1 MRAFPLGVGESWTY
15 TEYQKDGLQA
25 EQIIAMATDGFWE
38 SENVSGEMYGKE
50 KIYDLIRAHAGLSA
64 KGILNIFIDS
74 LYRFARGKKFEDDVT
89 LVVVK
94 IK

>member
-1 MRAFPLGVGESWTY
+1 
-15 TEYQKDGLQA
+15 
-25 EQIIAMATDGFWE
+25 MATDGFWE

-50 KIYDLIRAHAGLSA
+50 KICDLIRAHSELSA

-89 LVVVK
+89 LVVIK

>member
-1 MRAFPLGVGESWTY
+1 M
-15 TEYQKDGLQA
+15 
-25 EQIIAMATDGFWE
+25 
-38 SENVSGEMYGKE
+38 
-50 KIYDLIRAHAGLSA
+50 YDLIRAHAELSA